1 MAEEWGSLGVRVNC
15 VNPERTKT
23 PMRTKNFGI
32 EPEDTLL
39 KSMDVAVVTAKLL
52 VSDLTGQ
59 VIDVKLKSI

>member
-1 MAEEWGSLGVRVNC
+1 MCESGADKDSYAYQ
-15 VNPERTKT
+15 
-23 PMRTKNFGI
+23 NFGI